1 MITKNDMEK
10 QPAGIIALGLLIEKL
25 KRGEFQAGQ
34 PIRESVLA
42 EEFGLSRNAVREALN
57 QIVGWDI
64 FEYIPYCGY
73 RLRKFTLHDF
83 LEWYEM
89 REAIE
94 PIAARRLA
102 LLRPPEVIRKLE
114 GYLEEFEAEAAS
126 ENYDSGKLTGIDMN
140 FHLTVVENCGNRRF
154 SHMQTIGYFIVL
166 FFCNK
171 AGSSKL
177 VTYVQNSTNQFL
189 PPGFTEKD
197 YTKLNME
204 LTIKKHRKMLD
215 FIIQGKA
222 AEAERCFREHTSVQ
236 VSNLQNMIHYLQEC
250 NLEEIPSP
258 AKLFSNTVLQS
269 NL

>member
-73 RLRKFTLHDF
+73 RLRKFTLNDF

-126 ENYDSGKLTGIDMN
+126 ENYDGRKLTGIDMN

-154 SHMQTIGYFIVL
+154 CHMQTIGYFIVL

-177 VTYVQNSTNQFL
+177 VLHVQNSTNQFL

-197 YTKLNME
+197 YFDLNLKLTME
-204 LTIKKHRKMLD
+204 RHRALFEHIKNGRE
-215 FIIQGKA
+215 
-222 AEAERCFREHTSVQ
+222 AEAERGFREHTSVQ
-236 VSNLQNMIHYLQEC
+236 VRNLKNIINYLNEYDVG
-250 NLEEIPSP
+250 IPQ
-258 AKLFSNTVLQS
+258 AMKV
-269 NL
+269 